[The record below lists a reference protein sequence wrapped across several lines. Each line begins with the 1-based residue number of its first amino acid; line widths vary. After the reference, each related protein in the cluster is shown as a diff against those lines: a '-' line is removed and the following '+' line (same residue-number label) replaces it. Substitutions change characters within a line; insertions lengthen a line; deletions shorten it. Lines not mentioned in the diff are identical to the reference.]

1 MVSPLSMDVPRA
13 LRTWFIAHFMVDY
26 LFGLPLLLFPVQ
38 VLGFLGWPAID
49 VLAARLVGAA
59 LLGIGGISLI
69 ARDAGRESY
78 RHLLTLK
85 LIWSSS
91 AIIGILLSMPAGY
104 PAVAWLVLA
113 LFVGFGLAWLWF
125 LRRLGR

>member
-1 MVSPLSMDVPRA
+1 MDVHMSVPASLRA
-13 LRTWFIAHFMVDY
+13 WFVIHFLVDY
-26 LFGLPLLLFPVQ
+26 LFGLPLLFFPSQ
-38 VLGFLGWPAID
+38 LLTFIGWPVVD
-49 VLAARLVGAA
+49 VFSARLVGAA